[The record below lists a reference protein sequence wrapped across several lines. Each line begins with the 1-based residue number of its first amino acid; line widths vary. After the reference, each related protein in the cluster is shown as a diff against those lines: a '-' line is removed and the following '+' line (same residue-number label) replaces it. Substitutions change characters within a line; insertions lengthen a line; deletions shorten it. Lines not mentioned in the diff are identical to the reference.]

1 MATDPVQ
8 AHNGDPILQTRN
20 LVSGY
25 GRVETLHSVDIEVPP
40 RGITT
45 IVGPNGSGKSTLL
58 KSIVGL
64 VPPWEGD
71 VLFDGQQI
79 AGRAVHDLVRNGICM
94 VPQGRVVFPDLSVEE
109 NLLVS
114 AFTVRDDALRRERLE
129 AAYGFFPVLAERRS
143 RPANNLSGGEQ
154 TMLSLGKAIMLR
166 PRLLLLDEP
175 SLGLSPKN
183 VDMVFTYVV
192 SLAEQGLPTIIV
204 EQNVRKG
211 LSVADHAIVL
221 VLGTVR
227 FEGPPDRLESEVDLA
242 KLFLEGE

>member
-1 MATDPVQ
+1 MATSDPQ
-8 AHNGDPILQTRN
+8 GPDTILQTRN

-25 GRVETLHSVDIEVPP
+25 GRVETLHGVDINVPA

-58 KSIVGL
+58 KSVVGL
-64 VPPWEGD
+64 VQPWEGE
-71 VLFDGQQI
+71 VVFNGMQV
-79 AGRAVHDLVRNGICM
+79 AGKAVHQLVRDGMCM
-94 VPQGRVVFPDLSVEE
+94 VPQGRVVFPYLTVEE
-109 NLLVS
+109 NLRIS
-114 AFTVRDDALRRERLE
+114 AFTVRDQETISQRLAE
-129 AAYGFFPVLAERRS
+129 AMEFFPSLARRRR

-183 VDMVFTYVV
+183 VDMVFDHVV
-192 SLAEQGLPTIIV
+192 ALAEQGLPTMIV
-204 EQNVRKG
+204 EQNTRKG

-227 FEGPPDRLESEVDLA
+227 YEGRPDVLEEEIDLA
-242 KLFLEGE
+242 KLFLEGEDG